1 MRGEQ
6 RVRQVCRAVVLPLVL
21 VVGLSWGAVLGIGRG
36 EAIKAGEL
44 PRVVVST
51 LASPAV
57 TPVMPEANG
66 VGKPSQGAMFLFV
79 AAIVALLF
87 GAGRRVRWP
96 VATGMGS
103 AATPSLLLHTV
114 RGRAPPRLPA

>member
-6 RVRQVCRAVVLPLVL
+6 LVRRAVVLPLVL
-21 VVGLSWGAVLGIGRG
+21 LVGIFWGALLGIGRDEPITAG
-36 EAIKAGEL
+36 QVSRPAI
-44 PRVVVST
+44 ST
-51 LASPAV
+51 LAPQSVVPTV
-57 TPVMPEANG
+57 PEARLAT
-66 VGKPSQGAMFLFV
+66 KPSQAALLLFA

-96 VATGMGS
+96 AATGLGS
-103 AATPSLLLHTV
+103 AGTPSLLLHTV